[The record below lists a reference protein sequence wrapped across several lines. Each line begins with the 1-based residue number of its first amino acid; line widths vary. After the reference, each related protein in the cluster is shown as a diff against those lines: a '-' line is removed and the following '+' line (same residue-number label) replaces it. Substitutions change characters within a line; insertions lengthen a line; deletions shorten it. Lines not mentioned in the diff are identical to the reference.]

1 MFDLPAK
8 DHNICIGN
16 DGGESGDTAMIW
28 ESTLIMT
35 IIDSL
40 IIVITLILFW
50 NYHQN
55 RQLLKKLKIQSV
67 VAIIFGGFFMMASL
81 FFLDILTMHILPRL
95 MPMKKAM
102 EIMTTLHLNYN
113 WILSATGLFLL
124 FIGIIYLNKIIF
136 PRIILYQKE
145 LELSSITDELTGL
158 LNRRGLISFV
168 QKQCDIASRN
178 NLNLYFLFLDVDG
191 LKAINDNHGHKEGD
205 MALKDTSNI
214 LKATFRSSDVISRIG
229 GDEFVVMAME
239 NIGTTID
246 KFTSRLK
253 TNLDYYNIK
262 TNRPFRLSFSMGLI
276 PHISG
281 EPCDLDELLSRAD
294 KLMYEQKKKNN
305 Y

>member
-1 MFDLPAK
+1 MM
-8 DHNICIGN
+8 G
-16 DGGESGDTAMIW
+16 TAMIW

-40 IIVITLILFW
+40 IIVITFILFW

-55 RQLLKKLKIQSV
+55 RQLLKQLKIQSV

-81 FFLDILTMHILPRL
+81 FFLDILTMHLLPRF

-102 EIMTTLHLNYN
+102 EIMKMLHLNYN
-113 WILSATGLFLL
+113 WILSSTGLFLL

-168 QKQCDIASRN
+168 QKQCDIANRN

-214 LKATFRSSDVISRIG
+214 LKETFRSSDVISRIG

-239 NIGTTID
+239 NLDTTID
-246 KFTSRLK
+246 QFTSRLK
-253 TNLDYYNIK
+253 TNLNNYNTK
-262 TNRPFRLSFSMGLI
+262 TNRPYRLSFSMGLI

-281 EPCDLDELLSRAD
+281 EPCDLDALLSRAD
-294 KLMYEQKKKNN
+294 KLMYAQKKKNN
-305 Y
+305 VEKIYNRRD